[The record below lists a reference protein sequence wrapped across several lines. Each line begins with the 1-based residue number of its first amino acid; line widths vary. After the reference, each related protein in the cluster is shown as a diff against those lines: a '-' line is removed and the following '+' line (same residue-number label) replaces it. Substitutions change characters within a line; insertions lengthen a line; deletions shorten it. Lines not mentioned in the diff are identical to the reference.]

1 MFLKIEFCTQIKD
14 YLKNHLPSAIWKM
27 KLRENKNMFLFSF
40 LSALVEMDVFVDISV
55 DFMLVGK
62 SFGVKSLVYIL

>member
-1 MFLKIEFCTQIKD
+1 
-14 YLKNHLPSAIWKM
+14 M

-40 LSALVEMDVFVDISV
+40 LSALVEIDVFVDISV

-62 SFGVKSLVYIL
+62 SFGVKLLMYHFVN

>member
-1 MFLKIEFCTQIKD
+1 
-14 YLKNHLPSAIWKM
+14 M

-62 SFGVKSLVYIL
+62 SFEVKSLVYILQMEPCFFPGQI